1 MVTAA
6 AGPWWA
12 DWPKFV
18 PGWLAFVWTL
28 GAGARK
34 LWLRRHQ
41 LALGPEAEE
50 LRTQLTAFRTLLEE
64 VTSGGHR
71 SDWFMHED
79 RRETSRA
86 LRDAAG
92 RRDDPALKLSLNR
105 LADAGKEILA
115 LAPPSRTKLRFLGG
129 VEEVRQQRDAASQD
143 ARDMERIAQMS
154 ELAHTAQLDVQFAL
168 RRLNELERKTHGRS

>member
-1 MVTAA
+1 MVVAA
-6 AGPWWA
+6 ADPWWA
-12 DWPKFV
+12 DWPKFI

-50 LRTQLTAFRTLLEE
+50 LRKQLTAFRALLDD
-64 VTSGGHR
+64 VASGSHR

-86 LRDAAG
+86 LQDAAG

-105 LADAGKEILA
+105 LADAWNEVFA
-115 LAPPSRTKLRFLGG
+115 LAPPPRTKLRFLGG
-129 VEEVRQQRDAASQD
+129 IEEVRQQRDVASQE
-143 ARDMERIAQMS
+143 ARYMERIAQMC
-154 ELAHTAQLDVQFAL
+154 ELAQTAKIDVQSAL
-168 RRLNELERKTHGRS
+168 SRLNELERKTHGRS